1 MKNKTC
7 PMLRLTS
14 LLLMAFL
21 CIAWADDWEGIK
33 AGSGKVTS
41 VSAEFVQEK
50 HMKILARPLISKGTF
65 QFQPPGSLR
74 WEYKSPV
81 KSILL
86 MHKGKTKQ
94 YIQGNK
100 GIIEATGAHLESMRI
115 VLKQITGVLS
125 GSFSEDLFIAT
136 LKPGRNIVL
145 TPKEKS
151 MSRFIRRIEI
161 ALSDRPGLIESVSIY
176 ESENSF
182 TKLMFINALLNQKI
196 SESLFKNQ

>member
-1 MKNKTC
+1 MES
-7 PMLRLTS
+7 LRSILQLMI

-21 CIAWADDWEGIK
+21 CIGWADSLEGIK
-33 AGSGKVTS
+33 RETGKVTS

-50 HMKILARPLISKGTF
+50 HIKILARPLISRGTF

-94 YIQGNK
+94 YIQGNE
-100 GIIEATGAHLESMRI
+100 GIIEATGAHLQSMQI
-115 VLKQITGVLS
+115 VLKQITGFLS

-161 ALSDRPGLIESVSIY
+161 ALSDQAGLIESVSIY
-176 ESENSF
+176 ESEDSF
-182 TKLMFINALLNQKI
+182 TKLMFKNALLNQKI